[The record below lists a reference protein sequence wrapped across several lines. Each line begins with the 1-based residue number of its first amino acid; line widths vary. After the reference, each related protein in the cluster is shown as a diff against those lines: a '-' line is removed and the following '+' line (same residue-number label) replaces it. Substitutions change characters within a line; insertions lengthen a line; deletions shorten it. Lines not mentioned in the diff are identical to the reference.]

1 MRSIADAYREFHH
14 APDAETEDFLTNEL
28 FRNIMAWLQLGQPDE
43 AFLNELVEISAEYEE
58 PSMRGGNLVDISL
71 WELMEVVHA
80 HNGIPED
87 RDHVRYFLMQARLP
101 LLARLDQPAYRA
113 LSQMEFHEVDFYIYE
128 AIGGDFPHEAAQ
140 KFLKNGENPD
150 IWLSI
155 RYLDDL
161 EDDTVVIEII
171 ESMIHHLRIVPEKY
185 MILAYL
191 IHRFPVKIEALL
203 AGETG
208 HDLRLSDDTPL
219 DLVRSIRDTA
229 HDYMSSGILKLDYR
243 EKMLPGRQPETLF
256 ALLSLFEITQGDLTP
271 AWMDVMEYSMANLW
285 TYRFQA
291 TVRRTQRHQP
301 LPEFVASIIS
311 VLTPDEEDSLLR
323 RSRVLALFF
332 ENLHRYTRNTFEE
345 MLDVFVRREDLFLDE
360 LELQISFESEHPPM
374 RARRLQLCAGR
385 LGKRLVK
392 RDGRFFL
399 AEGTNL

>member
-1 MRSIADAYREFHH
+1 MKSIADAYREFHQT
-14 APDAETEDFLTNEL
+14 PDAETEEFLTHEL
-28 FRNIMAWLQLGQPDE
+28 FRNIMSWLQLGQPEE
-43 AFLNELVEISAEYEE
+43 AFLNELIEISAEYEE
-58 PSMRGGNLVDISL
+58 PSMRGGHLIDISL

-80 HNGIPED
+80 YNGIPED
-87 RDHVRYFLMQARLP
+87 RDHIRYFLTQARLP

-113 LSQMEFHEVDFYIYE
+113 LSQIEFHEVDFYVYE

-140 KFLKNGENPD
+140 NFLKNGENPD

-155 RYLDDL
+155 RYLDEL
-161 EDDTVVIEII
+161 EDDSIVIEII
-171 ESMIHHLRIVPEKY
+171 ESMISHLRIVPEKY
-185 MILAYL
+185 MILSYL
-191 IHRFPVKIEALL
+191 VNRFPDRIESLL
-203 AGETG
+203 AGGTDN
-208 HDLRLSDDTPL
+208 DLRLSDDTPI
-219 DLVRSIRDTA
+219 DLVRSIYETA
-229 HDYMSSGILKLDYR
+229 REYMNGGILKLDYR
-243 EKMLPGRQPETLF
+243 EKMLADRRPETLF

-271 AWMDVMEYSMANLW
+271 AWMDVMESSMANLW

-301 LPEFVASIIS
+301 LPEFVASIVS
-311 VLTPDEEDSLLR
+311 VLTPDEEDTLLR

-332 ENLHRYTRNTFEE
+332 EHLHRYTRNTFEE

-360 LELQISFESEHPPM
+360 LELQLSLESEHPPL
-374 RARRLQLCAGR
+374 RSRRLQLCAGR